1 MAKLRL
7 IRSTWLAEGVIGLDF
22 AAPEPGGAS
31 APELPSWTPGSHLTL
46 HLAEGLSREYSLC
59 GDPADRTRYTVAVQ
73 RDAASRGG
81 STHVHDRLRVGEII
95 DVDGPRNNFALD
107 DDAPAYVLV
116 AGGIGI
122 TPIRA
127 MARELARRGARWRL
141 LYCGRTRDRM
151 AFLDGLTALGA
162 ETGTPG
168 DPAADDGWS
177 TVTFHVDEEAGSPA
191 DLAAYLA
198 AAPADAL
205 VYACG
210 PEPLLDA
217 LTSLTAGTGRDRLR
231 LERFRPP
238 ERTVPASAETG
249 FDVVCSAGRFSVSP
263 GASVLQTLLDA
274 GLDLPFSC
282 QEGICGSCETGV
294 VSGTPD
300 HRDFL
305 LSDEEKEAGTTM
317 LLCVSRCYTS
327 QLVLDL

>member
-1 MAKLRL
+1 MANLRL
-7 IRSTWLAEGVIGLDF
+7 IRSTWLAEGVVGLDF
-22 AAPEPGGAS
+22 ASPANTVPAWEPGA
-31 APELPSWTPGSHLTL
+31 HLTL
-46 HLAEGLSREYSLC
+46 RLGNGLSREYSLC

-81 STHVHDRLRVGEII
+81 STYVHDRLRVGEII
-95 DVDGPRNNFALD
+95 GVDGPKNNFALE
-107 DDAPAYVLV
+107 DDAPAYVLI
-116 AGGIGI
+116 AGGIGV

-151 AFLDGLTALGA
+151 AFLDELTALGA

-168 DPAADDGWS
+168 DAAPGDGRCPV
-177 TVTFHVDEEAGSPA
+177 TVHVDEEAGGPA

-210 PEPLLDA
+210 PEPLLGA
-217 LTSLTAGTGRDRLR
+217 LASLTAEAGSRDRLR

-238 ERTVPASAETG
+238 ERVSVPTEETG
-249 FDVVCSAGRFSVSP
+249 FDVVCSAGRFSVPS

-282 QEGICGSCETGV
+282 REGICGSCETGV

-317 LLCVSRCYTS
+317 LLCVSRCHTPE
-327 QLVLDL
+327 LVLDL